1 MSEEFN
7 LQLFAHE
14 KTHVLQFGCIDE
26 SATAHRHA
34 QKYRLQSVTDSDAG
48 VHRHGAPPVKKPPLT
63 KALTGLLIFTA
74 KRACSLD

>member
-14 KTHVLQFGCIDE
+14 KAHVLQFGCIDE

-48 VHRHGAPPVKKPPLT
+48 
-63 KALTGLLIFTA
+63 FTA
-74 KRACSLD
+74 TEHRQLKNRR